1 VSGAIALS
9 LAGKNSEAG
18 SAEFPHVLR
27 GVVLTGQAA
36 ALADRLDPEFLA
48 EVGWDPA
55 TRVWS
60 PPAGHRLVG
69 RPLCRAPGCSTTAN
83 GCVLSAAGG

>member
-1 VSGAIALS
+1 VSEAIALS

-36 ALADRLDPEFLA
+36 ALAGRLDPEFLA
-48 EVGWDPA
+48 QAGWDPV

-60 PPAGHRLVG
+60 PPAAHRLLG
-69 RPLCRAPGCSTTAN
+69 RSICRAPGLLDHRQRGVS
-83 GCVLSAAGG
+83 